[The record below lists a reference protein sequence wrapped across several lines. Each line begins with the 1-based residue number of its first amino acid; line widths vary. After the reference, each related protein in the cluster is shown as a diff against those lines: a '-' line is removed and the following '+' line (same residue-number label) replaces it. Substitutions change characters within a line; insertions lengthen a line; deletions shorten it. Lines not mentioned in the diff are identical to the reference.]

1 MVNITCGTAQYVCKK
16 GGSFSYLK
24 GDSAGAFFEPGADG
38 STYPYPQQSLE
49 NAALNGAYD
58 NAVETFSMEQL
69 PVKTALAHTYGVF
82 NKLYTA
88 SPTMSWPNHMLT
100 QSGTSCGLTTTGMS
114 FDKGGGPTKT
124 YPQFTIYDSM
134 ALDNVSFSTYINV
147 TCGLQGHPPC
157 TDGTGLTPGG
167 LIDNYMAGVA
177 RHIDTFHSQTTFY
190 EQAAAGTLPAFSW
203 FSPSLQ
209 ACDHPCHDIA
219 KGERLLKDVY
229 EALRAGPAWNRTLF
243 LVAYDDIGAYF
254 DPIIPPFE
262 GVPAPEAPCNEY
274 NDGFPSKFD
283 FRRLG
288 GRSTAL
294 LMGGKVPK
302 AVFQEP
308 DGPTN
313 TSQFDLTSIAA
324 TVHKLFNLS
333 TPLTR
338 RTMWSGTFDAL
349 LLDESR
355 PDSEMPLHLPD
366 APAPTGAWIPPPGTG
381 EATVRR
387 LQEGKPLPQHC
398 GASEQTCRG
407 HDVPSVK
414 QERLIGRYA
423 ELTRREPPPNI
434 TAMTSQQAE
443 EWLAEHWEL
452 WRDMGHPTN

>member
-1 MVNITCGTAQYVCKK
+1 
-16 GGSFSYLK
+16 
-24 GDSAGAFFEPGADG
+24 
-38 STYPYPQQSLE
+38 
-49 NAALNGAYD
+49 
-58 NAVETFSMEQL
+58 
-69 PVKTALAHTYGVF
+69 
-82 NKLYTA
+82 
-88 SPTMSWPNHMLT
+88 MS
-100 QSGTSCGLTTTGMS
+100 
-114 FDKGGGPTKT
+114 
-124 YPQFTIYDSM
+124 
-134 ALDNVSFSTYINV
+134 
-147 TCGLQGHPPC
+147 
-157 TDGTGLTPGG
+157 
-167 LIDNYMAGVA
+167 GVA

-190 EQAAAGTLPAFSW
+190 KQAAAGTLPSFSW

-229 EALRAGPAWNRTLF
+229 ESLRAGPAWNRTMF
-243 LVAYDDIGAYF
+243 VLVYDDIGAYF

-262 GVPAPEAPCNEY
+262 GVPAPDAPCNSY

-288 GRSTAL
+288 GRSTAMM
-294 LMGGKVPK
+294 MGGKVPK

-324 TVHKLFNLS
+324 TVHTLFNLS

-349 LLDESR
+349 LLNDSR

-366 APAPTGAWIPPPGTG
+366 APAPTGAWIPPPGG
-381 EATVRR
+381 GDDDRRR

-407 HDVPSVK
+407 HEVLSVK
-414 QERLIGRYA
+414 QERLVARYA
-423 ELTRREPPPNI
+423 ELTGNEVPANVG
-434 TAMTSQQAE
+434 AMTPQQAE
-443 EWLAEHWEL
+443 KWLAEHWEL
-452 WRDMGHPTN
+452 WRGMGHPTN